1 MTTSALPRRILRFA
15 AVAGLVV
22 ACQQGPDEG
31 QAEPPRQGG
40 GGAQQVTG
48 RQRFAEINAALDTA
62 ITLAEQ
68 IKEDVRNGRGVDT
81 AKTNRIKDLIAI
93 ARDRKYRAMATFPNI
108 WGMRFGVVYVLLSD
122 LDDVLNAIYDD
133 AFRYRLNPDSTR
145 KAALLSRVRVAKAQ
159 KEELER
165 RLRAA
170 DQNHPGLL
178 QLQILNLALDILIRR
193 IETDRID
200 HGDFNDALWDMH
212 MAKRGAVRRGASVYG
227 LSIETWYVFLR
238 EMDRLFENGV
248 GFADMAASGL
258 YDAQEM
264 LDHLLAVLRNAKET
278 KELLE
283 PRLPQ

>member
-145 KAALLSRVRVAKAQ
+145 KAALLRRVRVAKAQ

-193 IETDRID
+193 IETDRFD
-200 HGDFNDALWDMH
+200 LVDFNDALWDMH
-212 MAKRGAVRRGASVYG
+212 MDKRRAVRGASVYG
-227 LSIETWYVFLR
+227 LTIETWYVFLR

>member
-15 AVAGLVV
+15 AVAGLLV
-22 ACQQGPDEG
+22 ACQQEPDED
-31 QAEPPRQGG
+31 QAEPPRQGD

-212 MAKRGAVRRGASVYG
+212 IDKRRAVRGASVYG
-227 LSIETWYVFLR
+227 LTIETWYVFLR

>member
-15 AVAGLVV
+15 AVAGLLV
-22 ACQQGPDEG
+22 ACQQEPDEG

-81 AKTNRIKDLIAI
+81 AKTNRIKDLIAT
-93 ARDRKYRAMATFPNI
+93 ARDRKYRAMATFPNL

-145 KAALLSRVRVAKAQ
+145 KAALLRRVRVAKAQ

-178 QLQILNLALDILIRR
+178 ALRTLNLALDILIRR
-193 IETDRID
+193 IETDRL
-200 HGDFNDALWDMH
+200 DFVDLSDALWDMH
-212 MAKRGAVRRGASVYG
+212 MDKRRAVRGASVYG
-227 LSIETWYVFLR
+227 LTIETWYVFLR

>member
-1 MTTSALPRRILRFA
+1 MTTSALPGRILRFA

-40 GGAQQVTG
+40 GGAQEVTG

-62 ITLAEQ
+62 ITLAEE

-93 ARDRKYRAMATFPNI
+93 ARDRKYRAMATFPNA

-145 KAALLSRVRVAKAQ
+145 KAALLRRVRVAKAQ
-159 KEELER
+159 KAELER

-170 DQNHPGLL
+170 DQNYPGLL
-178 QLQILNLALDILIRR
+178 ALRTLNLALDILIRR
-193 IETDRID
+193 IETDSLD
-200 HGDFNDALWDMH
+200 LVDLNDALWDMH
-212 MAKRGAVRRGASVYG
+212 MDKRRAVRRASVYG
-227 LSIETWYVFLR
+227 LTIETWYVFLR
-238 EMDRLFENGV
+238 KLDRLFENGV

>member
-15 AVAGLVV
+15 AVAGLLV
-22 ACQQGPDEG
+22 ACQQEPDED
-31 QAEPPRQGG
+31 QAEPPRQGD

-145 KAALLSRVRVAKAQ
+145 KAALLRRVRVAKAQ

-193 IETDRID
+193 IETDRFD
-200 HGDFNDALWDMH
+200 LVDFNDALWDMH
-212 MAKRGAVRRGASVYG
+212 MDKRRAVRGASVYG
-227 LSIETWYVFLR
+227 LTIETWYVFLR

-264 LDHLLAVLRNAKET
+264 LDHLLAVLRKAKET

>member
-15 AVAGLVV
+15 AVAGLLV
-22 ACQQGPDEG
+22 ACQQEPDED
-31 QAEPPRQGG
+31 QAEPPRQGD

-212 MAKRGAVRRGASVYG
+212 IDKRRAVRGASVYG
-227 LSIETWYVFLR
+227 LTIETWYVFLR

-264 LDHLLAVLRNAKET
+264 LDHLLAVLRKAKET